1 VEKKYGSVLLIVGML
16 IIATT
21 GAAAAQGDVETLQLG
36 LSRDYGYGGLG
47 KIQGNF
53 SLKIIN
59 PPTDL
64 ERIEYYFDSELI
76 ATMDE
81 EPFRYKF
88 HTNDFSSGDHSMSA
102 VGYLENGEI
111 LESNQITKEFLS
123 SEQARGETQKL
134 IGPILIGTAVLA
146 ILGVGIPFL
155 FSRNK
160 EFILGK
166 YGPAGGVVCTRC
178 GLPFSRSILSP
189 NLLAG
194 KLVSCPHCGKISILA
209 RASQDRLNEAEAK
222 FTNKVTNK
230 DTTGISVVENK
241 DLSKLIDDSRFE
253 D

>member
-1 VEKKYGSVLLIVGML
+1 MVKKYGFVLLIIGML

-21 GAAAAQGDVETLQLG
+21 GAAAAQGDGETLQLG
-36 LSRDYGYGGLG
+36 MTRDYGYGGLG

-53 SLKIIN
+53 SLKIIK
-59 PPTDL
+59 PPPDL
-64 ERIEYYFDSELI
+64 ARIEYYFDSELI
-76 ATMDE
+76 ATLDE

-88 HTNDFSSGDHSMSA
+88 HTSDFSSGDHSMSA

-123 SEQARGETQKL
+123 SGQAQGETRKL
-134 IGPILIGTAVLA
+134 IGPILIGTAVLS
-146 ILGVGIPFL
+146 ILGVGIPLL

-160 EFILGK
+160 EFVLGK

-194 KLVSCPHCGKISILA
+194 KLVRCPHCGKISILA
-209 RASQDRLNEAEAK
+209 RASQDSLNEAEAK
-222 FTNKVTNK
+222 FTNKDT
-230 DTTGISVVENK
+230 TTGISGSENK
-241 DLSKLIDDSRFE
+241 DLNKLIDDSRFE